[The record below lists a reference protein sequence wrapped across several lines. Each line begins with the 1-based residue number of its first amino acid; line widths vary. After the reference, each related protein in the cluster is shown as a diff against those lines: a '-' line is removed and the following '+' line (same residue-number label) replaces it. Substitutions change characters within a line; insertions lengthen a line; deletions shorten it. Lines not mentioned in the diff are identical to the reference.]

1 MGGVISKPKK
11 DLSTI
16 NKISLTYSASTNKEF
31 GYLFSFNIDDLNQ
44 IILKKINN
52 EIYEITFMINHDDLI
67 NKIMKVLQYYLIQTD
82 INIRHVDCFYF
93 RNKCH
98 GKVLHLTNINA
109 YANREIYGI
118 KTNRFYFIDCDLD
131 NI

>member
-1 MGGVISKPKK
+1 MGGIISKPKDSPLIK
-11 DLSTI
+11 
-16 NKISLTYSASTNKEF
+16 KISLTYSASTTKEF
-31 GYLFSFNIDDLNQ
+31 GYLFTFNIDDLNK
-44 IILKKINN
+44 IILNKIKN
-52 EIYEITFMINHDDLI
+52 EIFEITYMLNNDDLI
-67 NKIMKVLQYYLIQTD
+67 NKIMKVLQYYLTQKE
-82 INIRHVDCFYF
+82 INIQHVDCFYF

-109 YANREIYGI
+109 YANREKDGI